1 MQGLSPDMSADDIS
15 PEARRIHFS
24 SLVFDTHT
32 DTPQRFLFDRFDMGR
47 RDSEGSV
54 DIPRMHEGGIG
65 AIFFALWVPVEI
77 TGPAAT
83 RRAFDLL
90 HATGKQVQQHK
101 DELALVTT
109 CEEIRTVREQ
119 NKIAV
124 LLGVEG
130 GHAMDDDLRVLREF
144 SARGVRYMTLTHIA
158 ASNWA
163 DSSNESPRH
172 HGLTEFG
179 KQVVLEM
186 NRLGMIVDIS
196 HASDETFRDVLEVS
210 RAPVIASHSCCR
222 AVCDAPRNLSD
233 VMIKDLA
240 ARGGVIH
247 ITFHSGFL
255 SQEYAD
261 ANKALVAESARQ
273 EREAEQDFGDNVAR
287 KLIAGQRFS
296 DEMIRAG
303 KLPRVTWEK
312 IVEHVD
318 HAVRIVGPDYVGLG
332 SDFDGAFMPDGM
344 EDASDFPKISEGLLR
359 KGYSNSDIRKIL
371 GENTLRVLAECERV
385 GHDLRAEKS

>member
-1 MQGLSPDMSADDIS
+1 MSADDIS

-24 SLVFDTHT
+24 SLVFDAHT

-54 DIPRMHEGGIG
+54 DILRMHEGGIG
-65 AIFFALWVPVEI
+65 AIFFALWVPVEM

-90 HATGKQVQQHK
+90 HATEEQVRKHK
-101 DELALVTT
+101 DELALITT
-109 CEEIRTVREQ
+109 SEEIRTVREQ

-144 SARGVRYMTLTHIA
+144 AARGVRYMTLTHVA
-158 ASNWA
+158 ATGWA
-163 DSSNESPRH
+163 DSSKGPPRH

-179 KQVVLEM
+179 KQVVREM
-186 NRLGMIVDIS
+186 NGLGMIVDIS
-196 HASDETFRDVLEVS
+196 HVSDETFRDVLEVS

-222 AVCDAPRNLSD
+222 AICDVPRNLSD
-233 VMIKDLA
+233 VMIRDLA
-240 ARGGVIH
+240 AQGGVIH
-247 ITFHSGFL
+247 ITFHNAFL

-261 ANKALVAESARQ
+261 SNKALVAESARQ
-273 EREAEQDFGDNVAR
+273 ERKAAQDFGDNVAR
-287 KLIAGQRFS
+287 RQIAGRYFS

-303 KLPRVTWEK
+303 KLPRVSWEK

-318 HAVRIVGPDYVGLG
+318 HAVRIVGPDHVGLG
-332 SDFDGAFMPDGM
+332 SDFDGASMPDGL
-344 EDASDFPKISEGLLR
+344 EDSSDFPKISEGLLR

-385 GHDLRAEKS
+385 GHDSRAEKS